1 MRLYVTLGGL
11 WISSKHLYLKQQQ
24 QQQQQLCYIMLYKAN
39 HHPSQ
44 NYFGILD

>member
-1 MRLYVTLGGL
+1 MRLYVTLGGH
-11 WISSKHLYLKQQQ
+11 WISSKHLYLKQQ

-39 HHPSQ
+39 HYPNQ

>member
-1 MRLYVTLGGL
+1 MRLYVTLGGH
-11 WISSKHLYLKQQQ
+11 WISSKHLCLK

-39 HHPSQ
+39 HYPKQ